1 MEKKIL
7 RGVNLEVGDREIH
20 SIIGANG
27 AGKSTLAYTLMGLQ
41 SYEHEEGSLT
51 FDEEDITKLSITERA
66 KKGITLAWQE
76 PARFEGLKVRGL
88 SGNRGK
94 RQWRHHGRE
103 TKRSLEK
110 SRP

>member
-41 SYEHEEGSLT
+41 GMNMKKEASLLMRKILQS
-51 FDEEDITKLSITERA
+51 FR
-66 KKGITLAWQE
+66 
-76 PARFEGLKVRGL
+76 
-88 SGNRGK
+88 
-94 RQWRHHGRE
+94 
-103 TKRSLEK
+103 
-110 SRP
+110 